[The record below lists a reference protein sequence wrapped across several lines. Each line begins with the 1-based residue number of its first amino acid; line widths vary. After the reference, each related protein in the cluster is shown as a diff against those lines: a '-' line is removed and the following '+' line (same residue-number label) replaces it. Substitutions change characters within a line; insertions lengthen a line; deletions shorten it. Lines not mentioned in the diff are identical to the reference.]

1 MTFQSNSPKTLELML
16 KKINHND
23 FNSLLSFIPDN
34 LLYDKKI
41 DIGHP
46 FSEFDIT
53 NQLKHLANNNYVED
67 KIYFTGN
74 GIYDHFIPSIVDFI
88 SLRSEFYTAYTPYQ
102 PEVSQGTLQC
112 LYEYQTLI
120 CELSGMDISNASI
133 YDGASALFEAC
144 ILTHSYNKQNKIL
157 ISESVYDNYFSV
169 VKTLE
174 DNLNIIIEKIP
185 LKEGVTNLNN
195 ISDFDDVSAIIIQS
209 PNKYGILESWKNVS
223 KKINDNNDNII
234 LISISNPLYL
244 SKIEPP
250 GNCGSDIFIADG
262 QSLGNYMNY
271 GGPSLGVMSVKKK
284 FMRKIPGRIIGRTV
298 DKKGREGFV
307 LTLQTREQHIRREN
321 ATSNICTNQS
331 LLALRSLIYMA
342 SIGKTGIQEL
352 IDICINK
359 TYFLMNKINDLKNFN
374 IPFNQNIL
382 NEFLIETSYDINLI
396 ITRGYKENI
405 YFSKAVYNNKTY
417 IQIAVTEKRTKEELL
432 KLINFLDSF
441 NE

>member
-1 MTFQSNSPKTLELML
+1 MTFQPNSSKTLQSML
-16 KKINHND
+16 EAIDHDDIK
-23 FNSLLSFIPDN
+23 SLLKFIPND
-34 LLYDKKI
+34 LLVNKALN
-41 DIGHP
+41 IGP
-46 FSEFDIT
+46 PVSEFDIS
-53 NQLKHLANNNYVED
+53 NQLKIIANKNHVEK

-74 GIYDHFIPSIVDFI
+74 GIYDHFVPSIVDFI

-144 ILTHSYNKQNKIL
+144 ILTHTYNKKNKIF

-169 VKTLE
+169 VQTLE
-174 DNLNIIIEKIP
+174 DNLNLKIEKIP
-185 LKEGVTNLNN
+185 LKNGVTDLNSIKNFDNL
-195 ISDFDDVSAIIIQS
+195 SAIIIQS
-209 PNKYGILESWKNVS
+209 PNKYGILESWKNTA
-223 KKINDNNDNII
+223 KKINNSDVI
-234 LISISNPLYL
+234 LISISNPLCL
-244 SKIEPP
+244 SIIEPP

-271 GGPSLGVMSVKKK
+271 GGPGLGIMSVKNK

-331 LLALRSLIYMA
+331 LLALRALIYMT
-342 SIGKTGIQEL
+342 SIGKVGIQEV
-352 IDICINK
+352 INICINK
-359 TYFLMNKINDLKNFN
+359 TYFLINEINNLKNFN
-374 IPFNQNIL
+374 VPFNQNIL
-382 NEFLIETSYDINLI
+382 NEFLIETSYEIDSI
-396 ITRGYKENI
+396 IDKGYQNNI
-405 YFSKAVYNNKTY
+405 YLSKAKYKDRMY

-432 KLINFLDSF
+432 KLIDLLNSF